1 MDKLRA
7 LKYFVK
13 VADTLSFTEA
23 AKAYDVPA
31 SSISRRISELETA
44 IGTVLLHRTT
54 RTVSL
59 TEAGKTYLAQ
69 VRLGLAQ
76 LAAADEL
83 IGDQGGKPSG
93 TLRISCMPGYG
104 RVKLMPVLQD
114 FSERYPGILL
124 DVHLSDELE
133 DLGGDQFDI
142 VIRGGA
148 QPESRV
154 ISRRLDPN
162 RFILAASPAYLAA
175 HGTPNTLE
183 DLANHFALLYR
194 GPSSVLKWVGFNGED
209 WISPAVT
216 PAFISNDGASLLAM
230 ACRHRGMV
238 LLPEWSLRDYLQS
251 EELVAVDLDHPISV
265 TRSDQI
271 GIFMLY
277 LQSRYQIPKTRL
289 AVDYIYER
297 LAQAD
302 QAPA

>member
-1 MDKLRA
+1 
-7 LKYFVK
+7 
-13 VADTLSFTEA
+13 
-23 AKAYDVPA
+23 
-31 SSISRRISELETA
+31 
-44 IGTVLLHRTT
+44 
-54 RTVSL
+54 
-59 TEAGKTYLAQ
+59 
-69 VRLGLAQ
+69 
-76 LAAADEL
+76 
-83 IGDQGGKPSG
+83 
-93 TLRISCMPGYG
+93 
-104 RVKLMPVLQD
+104 MPVLQD
-114 FSERYPGILL
+114 SSERYPGILL

-142 VIRGGA
+142 LIRGGA

-154 ISRRLDPN
+154 ISPRLDLN

-209 WISPAVT
+209 WISPTVT

-238 LLPEWSLRDYLQS
+238 LLPEWSLRDYLQTK
-251 EELVAVDLDHPISV
+251 ELVAVDLDNPISV

-297 LAQAD
+297 LAQAG